1 MLKRILSLSMLAKTT
16 TLLMLTSML
25 IFCTSANQTD
35 YNQIIEIEEN
45 ELWYG
50 AAVNEGEKMPFEK
63 GYKANLNGNAYGNQA
78 SPLLISNKGRYIWSE
93 APFAFEFREKHIVI
107 SENSEPIHLEKNGNT
122 LKEGYLGASGKY
134 FPPKNKLPEMLLF
147 TSPQYNTWIEL
158 IYNQNQKDI
167 LDYAHQIID
176 NGFPPGVLMI
186 DDNWAPYY
194 GRFEFRKDRFPDAKA
209 MVDELHSLGF
219 KVMIWIC
226 PFIRPDS
233 EEARF
238 LMKNKWVLMDN
249 MGNIDLSWDKATKPA
264 IVEWWNGF
272 SMVMDFTNPEALGW
286 FQEQLDFMML
296 EYGIDGFKLD
306 AGDPEYYTHNVLS
319 YKNVTSNEH
328 ARLWGELGLKY
339 PLNEYRAMWK
349 MGNEPLVE
357 RLRDKHHTWED
368 LQLLIPH
375 ITTAGLLGYSY
386 SCPDMI
392 GGGDYSSFIDVDSDK
407 LDPKLI
413 VRSAQCH
420 ALMPMMQFSVAPW
433 RILDDVHFR
442 AVKKAVELRQKFVP
456 EIVKLAEE
464 SAKTGLPIVSNM
476 EFMFPDQ
483 GFGDCKDQ
491 FMLGQNFLVA
501 PIVTTEDSREVRFPE
516 GNWVD
521 ANGDIIEGG
530 HTLFFDVPLDQLLW
544 FRKL

>member
-1 MLKRILSLSMLAKTT
+1 MLKRILSLSMLVKTT

-501 PIVTTEDSREVRFPE
+501 PIITTEDSREVRLPE

-530 HTLFFDVPLDQLLW
+530 QTLSFDVPLDQLLW